1 MIILMDLQ
9 LNLTTYGAAVDNLA
23 PGAIPDASAHLAAS
37 LPFTSMLSGAYQ
49 ARQHGRKAAPTI
61 LPRRG
66 STTPPQQQ
74 EANDNSRQVGS
85 VQREGRRKLA

>member
-1 MIILMDLQ
+1 MVQQWTILRLVRFQ
-9 LNLTTYGAAVDNLA
+9 TH
-23 PGAIPDASAHLAAS
+23 SAHLAAS
-37 LPFTSMLSGAYQ
+37 LPFTSMLSGVYQ